1 MDLVRF
7 GICEAL
13 IPFMGALART
23 FHGRQTSGF
32 QDTLN
37 IINFINKYPECVP
50 RLIAAGLPQALV
62 QIIGDIASTKNFSH
76 GFMGTLNIIDFLNK
90 SSECVPKFISAGLSQ
105 VLVQTMGALVSTK
118 KDYSLSRE
126 LIEVLKIVNFINQ
139 SPEYIPIF
147 VADGLLQVV
156 VQIFHSTYFQDS
168 SVSSDQ
174 SFYKKVIKDLCNHDS
189 NIGLKFVELG
199 VPKKSKKKCFMTYMK
214 GIAKGP

>member
-23 FHGRQTSGF
+23 TRQTSGF
-32 QDTLN
+32 RDTLNIISFINKCPECVSRVLAAGLPQAIVQIMGDIASTKTFSHGFMETLN
-37 IINFINKYPECVP
+37 IINFI
-50 RLIAAGLPQALV
+50 
-62 QIIGDIASTKNFSH
+62 D
-76 GFMGTLNIIDFLNK
+76 K

-118 KDYSLSRE
+118 KDYYLSRE
-126 LIEVLKIVNFINQ
+126 LIEVLKIINFINQ
-139 SPEYIPIF
+139 SPEYIPRFIT
-147 VADGLLQVV
+147 DGLLQVV
-156 VQIFHSTYFQDS
+156 VQIFHSPYFQDS
-168 SVSSDQ
+168 SISSDQ

-189 NIGLKFVELG
+189 NIGLQFNELG